1 MHIFTDMQE
10 MLNQFR
16 FIFYRFHDKGLEFF
30 LIRDND
36 HWTLPSGIAK
46 DAMHRFFNREG
57 KLIELESN
65 QIDQI
70 KNLAVEADW
79 HDLPSIRGLIK
90 HDIQRVEE
98 EIQKIEEGAYITAK
112 EAFKKVLP
120 HEYALLKEVKDIL
133 FDRNLTINI

>member
-1 MHIFTDMQE
+1 MHE
-10 MLNQFR
+10 MLNQIR

-36 HWTLPSGIAK
+36 QWKLPSGSTPEP
-46 DAMHRFFNREG
+46 MHRFFNREG

-65 QIDQI
+65 QIDNL
-70 KNLAVEADW
+70 KNLALEADW

-90 HDIQRVEE
+90 HDLQRFGE
-98 EIQKIEEGAYITAK
+98 EINRIEEGAYISAK
-112 EAFKKVLP
+112 DAFKNVLP
-120 HEYALLKEVKDIL
+120 HEYTILKEVKDIL